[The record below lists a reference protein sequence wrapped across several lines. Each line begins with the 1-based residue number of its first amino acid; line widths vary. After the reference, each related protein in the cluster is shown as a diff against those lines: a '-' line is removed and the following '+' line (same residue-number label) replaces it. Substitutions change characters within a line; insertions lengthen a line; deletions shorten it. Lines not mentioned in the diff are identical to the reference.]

1 MKTRIL
7 TTALL
12 VLGSFAVCFAAITG
26 LNGKWTGSVK
36 ITPEDDIALVYN
48 FKVDGDK
55 LTGTVQSPDGN
66 DLPITDGVLTGN
78 DLTFNVKVGKLV
90 VMHTGKYYGDSV
102 VVAAD
107 VAGKSLRATLKRD
120 K

>member
-26 LNGKWTGSVK
+26 LNGKWTGTVK

-66 DLPITDGVLTGN
+66 DLQIADGVLSGN
-78 DLTFNVKVGKLV
+78 EFSFNVKVGKFV
-90 VMHTGKYYGDSV
+90 VAHTGKYYGDSV
-102 VVAAD
+102 IVAAD
-107 VAGKSLRATLKRD
+107 VEGKSLRATLKRD